1 MNKESK
7 PVAAEA
13 ETLPCTHPFLE
24 TLAELATWCFLAFGV
39 VGVALLW
46 KHIIWAHIIPRALG
60 AN

>member
-13 ETLPCTHPFLE
+13 ETLPCKHPFQEMLPA
-24 TLAELATWCFLAFGV
+24 LAVWIFLAFGV

>member
-1 MNKESK
+1 MKNR
-7 PVAAEA
+7 AEA
-13 ETLPCTHPFLE
+13 KTTARKRPANA
-24 TLAELATWCFLAFGV
+24 LAVWIFLAFGV